1 MVTVQEIFDMA
12 IHLMDEQRETDGS
25 TVTVDTSEYK
35 YRTISIL
42 NTVIPRVFK
51 YSTYYDKD
59 GGQNVPILVNYD
71 YKNPDFDQPVG
82 IDDMLALALL
92 PPYLA
97 AELLSAENDVL
108 SAWFMNQYREALQD
122 VRSNAAG
129 EFEAISTPYGLF

>member
-51 YSTYYDKD
+51 YSTYYDRD
-59 GGQNVPILVNYD
+59 GGENVPILGNYD

-82 IDDMLALALL
+82 LDDMLALALL

-108 SAWFMNQYREALQD
+108 SAWFMNQHREALQD

-129 EFEAISTPYGLF
+129 EVEAISTPYGLF

>member
-51 YSTYYDKD
+51 YSTYYDRD

-82 IDDMLALALL
+82 LDDMLALALL

-108 SAWFMNQYREALQD
+108 SAWFMNQYQEALQD

>member
-51 YSTYYDKD
+51 YSTQYDRD

-82 IDDMLALALL
+82 LDDMLALALL

-97 AELLSAENDVL
+97 A
-108 SAWFMNQYREALQD
+108 
-122 VRSNAAG
+122 
-129 EFEAISTPYGLF
+129 

>member
-1 MVTVQEIFDMA
+1 MVGDLAKKSRKSRSPHGERG
-12 IHLMDEQRETDGS
+12 L
-25 TVTVDTSEYK
+25 K
-35 YRTISIL
+35 
-42 NTVIPRVFK
+42 
-51 YSTYYDKD
+51 
-59 GGQNVPILVNYD
+59 LVNYN

-82 IDDMLALALL
+82 LDDMLALALL

-129 EFEAISTPYGLF
+129 EFEAIPTPYGLF